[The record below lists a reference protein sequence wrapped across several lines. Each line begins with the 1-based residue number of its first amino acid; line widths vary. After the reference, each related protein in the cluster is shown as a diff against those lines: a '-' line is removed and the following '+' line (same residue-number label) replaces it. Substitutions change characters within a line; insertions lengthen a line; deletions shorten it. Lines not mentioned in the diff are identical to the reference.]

1 MYVLTGATGGLGSQV
16 LESLLKLIPSNQIV
30 VSLYNTSSTASAH
43 LSSLGVTVR
52 HGDYDDPESLR
63 SAFTGGS
70 KLLIVSFPSI
80 NDLERFN
87 HHKTAIDAAIEAG
100 VKHIY
105 YTSLAFSSDSVTAVM
120 KAHIRTEE
128 YLKSKKVRYTI
139 IREGIYSESI
149 ALYLGFFDPTFPQEE
164 TVIKVPGDGGIA
176 WVSRRDL
183 GAGTAKL
190 LTLDDYTNQTVLL
203 SGDKA
208 YTVTETAAL
217 VGKVVKKNVRTEII
231 SVDEYVDIVGKGR
244 LGPGF
249 AKQWAT
255 TYDGLKRGECATVD
269 PLLGHLI
276 GRLTPLEDVLR
287 KLLLKEG
294 ETQSNVNQYAK

>member
-16 LESLLKLIPSNQIV
+16 LHFLLKLVPSDQII
-30 VSLYNTSSTASAH
+30 VSMYNTSSAASAH

-52 HGDYDDPESLR
+52 RGDYNDPDSLN
-63 SAFTGGS
+63 SAFAGGT
-70 KLLIVSFPSI
+70 KLLIVSSPSI
-80 NDLERFN
+80 SDLERFH
-87 HHKTAIDAAIEAG
+87 HHKAAIDAAVDVGI
-100 VKHIY
+100 KHIY
-105 YTSLAFSSDSVTAVM
+105 YTSLAFASDSVTAVM

-128 YLKSKKVRYTI
+128 YLKSKDIRYTI

-149 ALYLGFFDPTFPQEE
+149 GLYLGFFDPTFLQEE

-176 WVSRRDL
+176 WASRRDL

-190 LTLDDYTNQTVLL
+190 LTVDDYTNQTVLL

-208 YTVTETAAL
+208 YTITETAAL
-217 VGKVVKKNVRTEII
+217 VGKDVQKNVKTEIV

-244 LGPGF
+244 LGPKF
-249 AKQWAT
+249 ARLWAT

-269 PLLGHLI
+269 PLLEHLI

-287 KLLLKEG
+287 ELLLKEG
-294 ETQSNVNQYAK
+294 ESQSNVNQYAK

>member
-1 MYVLTGATGGLGSQV
+1 MYVLTGATGGLGSEV
-16 LESLLKLIPSNQIV
+16 LHYLLKLVPADQIV
-30 VSLYNTSSTASAH
+30 VSLYNTSSAASDH
-43 LSSLGVTVR
+43 ISSLGVTVR
-52 HGDYDDPESLR
+52 RGDYSDSESLK
-63 SAFTGGS
+63 SAFAGGT

-80 NDLERFN
+80 NDLERYY
-87 HHKTAIDAAIEAG
+87 HHKTAIDVAMEVGI
-100 VKHIY
+100 KHIY
-105 YTSLAFSSDSVTAVM
+105 YTSLAFSGDSVTAVM
-120 KAHIRTEE
+120 KAHLRTES
-128 YLKSKKVRYTI
+128 YLNSKEIKYTI

-149 ALYLGFFDPTFPQEE
+149 ALYLGFFDLTFPQAE

-231 SVDEYVDIVGKGR
+231 STDEYVNTLGKGR
-244 LGPGF
+244 LGPEF

-255 TYDGLKRGECATVD
+255 TYEGLKRGECATVD

-287 KLLLKEG
+287 VLLLKEG
-294 ETQSNVNQYAK
+294 ETQSNVNKYAK

>member
-16 LESLLKLIPSNQIV
+16 LQFLLKLVPSDQII
-30 VSLYNTSSTASAH
+30 VSMYNTSSAASAH

-52 HGDYDDPESLR
+52 GGDYNDPKSLN
-63 SAFTGGS
+63 SAFAGGT
-70 KLLIVSFPSI
+70 KLLIVSSPSI
-80 NDLERFN
+80 SDLERFH
-87 HHKTAIDAAIEAG
+87 HHKTAIDAAVDVGI
-100 VKHIY
+100 KHIY
-105 YTSLAFSSDSVTAVM
+105 YTSLAFASDSVTAVM

-128 YLKSKKVRYTI
+128 YLKSKDIRYTI

-149 ALYLGFFDPTFPQEE
+149 GLYLGFFDPTFPQEE

-176 WVSRRDL
+176 WASRRDL

-190 LTLDDYTNQTVLL
+190 LTVDDYTNQTVLL

-208 YTVTETAAL
+208 YTIMETAAL
-217 VGKVVKKNVRTEII
+217 VGKVVQKNVETEIV

-244 LGPGF
+244 LGPKF
-249 AKQWAT
+249 ARLWA

-269 PLLGHLI
+269 PLLEHLI

-287 KLLLKEG
+287 ELLLKEG
-294 ETQSNVNQYAK
+294 ESQSNVNQYAK